1 MANLFNPFNI
11 FRRSASPAS
20 AATQETPAT
29 TQEPPE
35 YSPRHGRIKSDSVMS
50 LTGGGLYASL
60 NVATVHRCV
69 TVISNSV
76 AALPLR
82 VMNLRGAIYVP
93 EVNSPLSWALEFE
106 PNSEES
112 AFNMMRRAIQ
122 DILLWGNAYLVP
134 FFGGNRV
141 TLRLCSPTAVNYDP
155 YSDTYDVNDV
165 LHGVVGRFPSY
176 KVVHFRGLSI
186 DGKTGV
192 SVLTFARKSV
202 DISAQGSKEQEKR
215 FASGGT
221 VRGVITTPDNHASF
235 GSNTPQQM
243 ADAADYVEE
252 QIDCNRKIIAVPAD
266 SKFTQ
271 MSMSSADMQFLQ
283 SRQFEVREIC
293 RFFGVHPSFVFDD
306 TSNNYKSA
314 ETANAAFLTNTLNPI
329 LRNIETELTRRLLPV
344 AARSGRSRIMFDR
357 PAMFAMDLDAR
368 YKYQRARLET
378 GTASVNELRR
388 EENVE
393 PVSGGDMP
401 LVSANLR
408 AITEINQTTSQTNAD
423 N

>member
-1 MANLFNPFNI
+1 MANILNRINI
-11 FRRSASPAS
+11 FRRSASAPVA
-20 AATQETPAT
+20 
-29 TQEPPE
+29 EPPE
-35 YSPRHGRIKSDSVMS
+35 YCPRRGRCGNDTVVS
-50 LTGGGLYASL
+50 LTGGGVYPSL
-60 NVATVHRCV
+60 NIATVYRCV

-82 VMNLRGAIYVP
+82 VMNLRGSIYVP
-93 EVNSPLSWALEFE
+93 ETNSPLSWALGME

-112 AFNMMRRAIQ
+112 SFNMMRRAIQ
-122 DILLWGNAYLVP
+122 DILLWGNAYIVP
-134 FFGGNRV
+134 TFESSRV
-141 TLRLCSPTAVNYDP
+141 TLRLCSPTAVTYDP
-155 YSDTYDVNDV
+155 YSDAYDINDV
-165 LHGVVGRFPSY
+165 LHGVSGHFPSY
-176 KVVHFRGLSI
+176 RVVHLRGLTL
-186 DGKTGV
+186 DGKTGI
-192 SVLTFARKSV
+192 SVLTFARKSI

-221 VRGVITTPDNHASF
+221 VRGVMTNPETRAAF
-235 GSNTPQQM
+235 GSNTPQQQQ
-243 ADAADYVEE
+243 DSADYVED
-252 QIDCNRKIIAVPAD
+252 QIDSNRKVIAIPAD

-344 AARSGRSRIMFDR
+344 AARTGRSRIMFDR

-388 EENVE
+388 EENVA
-393 PVSGGDMP
+393 PVDGGDLP

-408 AITEINQTTSQTNAD
+408 TITETNQNTPKQNAD
-423 N
+423 D